1 MRPDRWA
8 RCIAVGLLM
17 AVQPGARCLADG
29 AAVSIRE
36 AVEGRS
42 FEACFN
48 YGCASRVPVLFLQA
62 ELARIGELFGDVADA
77 TDERERIAWALA
89 ELYRLIGGQTPVFM
103 DVAGNLRDEER
114 QGRMDCIDH
123 STNTTRLLELMAERG
138 WLRHH
143 EVLEPTRRGWLFA
156 QHFSAVI
163 EERGEAVT
171 VPDHVP
177 VLLVQCDCPEVVHDI
192 PARPSGT
199 VIEPA
204 RFAVDTWFVD
214 HGEPAVILPLADWL
228 NGEGPNVQ

>member
-1 MRPDRWA
+1 MQPGRLIRL
-8 RCIAVGLLM
+8 IAV
-17 AVQPGARCLADG
+17 AVL
-29 AAVSIRE
+29 I
-36 AVEGRS
+36 AVEGGVPARADMPGRS
-42 FEACFN
+42 FDACFN
-48 YGCASRVPVLFLQA
+48 YGCTSRVPVLFLQA
-62 ELARIGELFGDVADA
+62 ELMRVEALFIGVADA
-77 TDERERIAWALA
+77 ADERDRIARALA

-123 STNTTRLLELMAERG
+123 SATTTRLLELMAEQG

-143 EVLEPTRRGWLFA
+143 EVLKPARRGWLFA

-199 VIEPA
+199 AIEPA